1 MPKLKNAAKLLL
13 FSDIRK
19 YNLKK
24 ITLSLIKRTYARARK
39 VIFYH
44 F

>member
-1 MPKLKNAAKLLL
+1 MRLLKNAAKLLL

-24 ITLSLIKRTYARARK
+24 ITLSLNKRTCARARMI
-39 VIFYH
+39 IFCYL
-44 F
+44 